1 MPSYTIKRK
10 STEEEWNVVCTW
22 EELQEILKEDSDL
35 TQKLSAPRTVSSVGG
50 VLSKTDDGWK
60 DVLKKI
66 KKGAGR
72 GNTIRT

>member
-10 STEEEWNVVCTW
+10 STEEEWDVVCTW

-35 TQKLSAPRTVSSVGG
+35 TQKLAAPRTVSGVGG

-66 KKGAGR
+66 KKSAGR